1 MVSDVGQPTTTP
13 RRRVTVTVTKDSMTA
28 SIILREPPAE
38 DPPITVE
45 EILQEIQQAEIV
57 YGLNEAA
64 IEQAI
69 TGSAY
74 NVPIVV
80 AKGIPPKRGQ
90 NSKFTYHFDTSHD
103 HRPDVDRDGRIDY
116 KNIHFV
122 QNIEKGG
129 LLASKTPPTPCVPGS
144 NVFGKPIKGVD
155 GRDLPFKHGINTIVS
170 EDGMKL
176 LAAASGAIIY
186 LYGKVAVNDV
196 MTIKGDVDFNVGN
209 IDCRGSVRVLGG
221 IKTGFELKVDG
232 DLEVNDNVEDSNI
245 DVKGNI
251 MIKGGFFGKGEGL
264 MRAEGDV
271 FLKYAEGQRI
281 EAGGDIY
288 VGGEVIN
295 CRIIAGG
302 NVWVKGK
309 KGKIV
314 GGDVKAYKEIR
325 ASFLGSNVGTVTRL
339 TVAYD
344 AALMDKYEENV
355 SETKRLQ
362 QDLDKVRQA
371 LYTLYRQQID
381 SKLTPQQ
388 QEVLEQLEKLKEDI
402 PANLKRLAEEM
413 QDIENTL
420 AQLEGAVIV
429 AEDTLYTGVRAAFG
443 IVYKE
448 ILREAKK
455 CVLSLEDRK
464 VLVLPLK

>member
-1 MVSDVGQPTTTP
+1 MVSDAGQLATTP
-13 RRRVTVTVTKDSMTA
+13 RRRVAVTVTKDSMTA
-28 SIILREPPAE
+28 SIILREPPVE

-45 EILQEIQQAEIV
+45 EILEEIEKAEIT
-57 YGLNEAA
+57 YGLDRSA
-64 IEQAI
+64 IEKAVEESAFNEPI
-69 TGSAY
+69 T
-74 NVPIVV
+74 V
-80 AKGIPPKRGQ
+80 AKGIPPKRGE
-90 NSKFTYHFDTSHD
+90 NSQFAYHFDTSHD

-129 LLASKTPPTPCVPGS
+129 LLVSKTPPTPCIPGY
-144 NVFGKPIKGVD
+144 NVYGKPIKGVD
-155 GRDLPFKHGINTIVS
+155 GRDIPFKHGINTVVS

-196 MTIKGDVDFNVGN
+196 MTVKGDVDFNVGN
-209 IDCRGSVRVLGG
+209 IDCRGSVRVQGG
-221 IKTGFELKVDG
+221 IKTGFELKIDG
-232 DLEVNDNVEDSNI
+232 DLEVNGNVEDCDI

-251 MIKGGFFGKGEGL
+251 MIKGGFFGKGEGK
-264 MRAEGDV
+264 MRADGDI

-314 GGDVKAYKEIR
+314 GGDVKAYKEIK

-339 TVAYD
+339 AVAYD
-344 AALMDKYEENV
+344 AALMQKYEENV
-355 SETKRLQ
+355 AETKRLQ
-362 QDLDKVRQA
+362 EDMAKVKEA

-381 SKLTPQQ
+381 GKLSPQQ
-388 QEVLEQLEKLKEDI
+388 QEALGQLEKLKEDI
-402 PANLKRLAEEM
+402 PATLDKLAEEM
-413 QDIENTL
+413 TQIEDTL
-420 AQLEGAVIV
+420 AQLEGAAII
-429 AEDTLYTGVRAAFG
+429 AEDTLYPGVRAAFG

-448 ILREAKK
+448 ILKDAKK
-455 CVLSLEDRK
+455 CRLKLEGKRI
-464 VLVLPLK
+464 LVAPYE